1 MNILWIMLSS
11 FILSMVP
18 SVQAGLID
26 LNSWS
31 EEGPGAGNWVVAG
44 DNNSVLQTKNSSNPT
59 FFISYNPF
67 IDSKFTGNIT
77 VETTGDDD
85 FIGFVFG
92 YKSPYSDNGDAA
104 KDFDFLLFDWKQ
116 GNQGSAVKGFHLAR
130 VEGDFSGKNIGH
142 SNSTVSNPF
151 WSHVDNIDTNSSF
164 VTLDSLIGAGLGWA
178 DNTTYDFELT
188 YQTNLIEIAID
199 GGAFDN
205 QTIFSVAGN
214 YEPGSFG
221 FYNSSQNKVSYA
233 GITETVAPAVT
244 MSEPLPVMLFALG
257 AAGLV
262 FNRKNSKVIASL
274 DSK

>member
-1 MNILWIMLSS
+1 MRISIRIMLSS
-11 FILSMVP
+11 FLTLMLAN
-18 SVQAGLID
+18 VQAGLID
-26 LNSWS
+26 LSSWS

-59 FFISYNPF
+59 FFISDNPF
-67 IDSKFTGNIT
+67 INSKFTGNIT
-77 VETTGDDD
+77 VETAGDDD

-92 YKSPYSDNGDAA
+92 YKSPYSDNGDAV

-151 WSHVDNIDTNSSF
+151 WSHVDNTDTNSSF

-205 QTIFSVAGN
+205 QTIFSVAGT
-214 YEPGSFG
+214 YEAGSFG
-221 FYNSSQNKVSYA
+221 FYNNSQNKVRYA
-233 GITETVAPAVT
+233 GLTEMIAPAIGV
-244 MSEPLPVMLFALG
+244 SEPITVILFALST
-257 AAGLV
+257 AGLV
-262 FNRKNSKVIASL
+262 FRHKTRKAN
-274 DSK
+274 D